1 MPEERISTLNS
12 PGSTDGKSDSGATEG
27 GASSIPE
34 QTSSDPD
41 FVSTVNPAGTD
52 PEGAN
57 NTGDQDKDAGDKGKG
72 EDDKEK
78 GSEKDSDEDRFDKHP
93 RFQELKSQRDEA
105 NKRVQRLEEKV
116 DQLTTNLLSGKKAG
130 EEEGAKTFD
139 DMDEDELRDLMDD
152 DPKGFV
158 ANLIKQA
165 QEQVFGELETQS
177 EKEARQSAVIAEI
190 DAFAKEH
197 EDFDK
202 MWDEGKIQSFI
213 KDHPGHNSIS
223 AYLMLKQDDF
233 ITKEEHEKVVKQEI
247 EKDRANRGHKQLAS
261 TQGAGGGGARSLQ
274 AQAGSPELKDTKS
287 GGGRTSVLVN
297 RLRQR
302 RAQAANG

>member
-1 MPEERISTLNS
+1 MPEEKISTLNS
-12 PGSTDGKSDSGATEG
+12 PGQGDGGQAPNSTQPEG

-34 QTSSDPD
+34 QHSSDPD
-41 FVSTVNPAGTD
+41 FVSTIHPDTD

-57 NTGDQDKDAGDKGKG
+57 NTGDQEKDTGDKGSEDDDKPKG
-72 EDDKEK
+72 EE
-78 GSEKDSDEDRFDKHP
+78 SRFDKDP
-93 RFQELKSQRDEA
+93 AWQRIIKERNEA
-105 NKRVQRLEEKV
+105 NERVQRLEAKV
-116 DQLTTNLLSGKKAG
+116 DQLTTGLLSGKKPG
-130 EEEGAKTFD
+130 EEESKSFK
-139 DMDEDELRDLMDD
+139 DMEDEELRDLMDD

-158 ANLIKQA
+158 ANLIKQV
-165 QEQVFGELETQS
+165 QDDVFGELESQS
-177 EKEARQSAVIAEI
+177 EREARQSAVIETI

-202 MWDEGKIQSFI
+202 MWDEGKIQAYI

-223 AYLMLKQDDF
+223 AYHMIRKDDF
-233 ITKEEHEKVVKQEI
+233 VSKEDHEKIVKQEI

-261 TQGAGGGGARSLQ
+261 TQGAGGGGARTLQ

-302 RAQAANG
+302 RAQAG